1 MDTVDLKIIQFLL
14 KDSQMPFSEIAKK
27 LNLGVD
33 TVIRRYHKLKSEE
46 VIYSATIGIDL
57 KKSGINGHFM
67 FMVNCISGAD
77 QEIMYEEFSKITNLL
92 TVIHTVGDYD
102 FLLHG
107 LFSDFE
113 SLVLL
118 QKEIS
123 KVPGILYLYATCV
136 SAKDFIP
143 AFPTVECYR
152 NVILKSTVNYK
163 EKS

>member
-1 MDTVDLKIIQFLL
+1 MDTVDLKIIQFLM

-46 VIYSATIGIDL
+46 VIFSATIGIDL
-57 KKSGINGHFM
+57 KKSGIEGHVM
-67 FMVNCISGAD
+67 FMVNCVSGAD
-77 QEIMYEEFSKITNLL
+77 QEKMYEEFSKTTNLL

-102 FLLHG
+102 FLLQG
-107 LFSDFE
+107 LFSDFD

-123 KVPGILYLYATCV
+123 KVPGILYLSVTCV

-143 AFPTVECYR
+143 SFPTLEYYKSA
-152 NVILKSTVNYK
+152 ILKSPVDFK
-163 EKS
+163 EKH